1 MKVVIDTNVVIS
13 AVLKD
18 RKPEEVILFIMQ
30 HPEFQWVASM
40 AILEEYVDVLQR
52 PKFDLPMR
60 IVEKWQ
66 AVFDDAITIVEVEK
80 QIDLPRDPK
89 DAPFL
94 TCAHATGAEYLVTG
108 DKDFERVVKICGD
121 PCKSVSQYSL
131 RARRLCEIS

>member
-30 HPEFQWVASM
+30 HPEFQWIASM

-52 PKFDLPMR
+52 PKFDLPLR

-66 AVFDDAITIVEVEK
+66 AVFDDAIMIVEVEE
-80 QIDLPRDPK
+80 QVDLPRDPK

-94 TCAHATGAEYLVTG
+94 TCAHVTGAEYLVTG
-108 DKDFERVVKICGD
+108 DKDFEEAYKLGKTTVL
-121 PCKSVSQYSL
+121 SVSQFL
-131 RARRLCEIS
+131 RLVCCK

>member
-18 RKPEEVILFIMQ
+18 RKPEEVILFIMR

-66 AVFDDAITIVEVEK
+66 AVFDDAIMIVEVEE
-80 QIDLPRDPK
+80 QVDLPRDPK

-108 DKDFERVVKICGD
+108 DKDFEEAYKLGKTTVL
-121 PCKSVSQYSL
+121 SVSQFL
-131 RARRLCEIS
+131 RLVCSK